1 MVNTEDK
8 FQEIYE
14 EYKNLVLKSVHDMTG
29 DFHLAQDI
37 CQETFLRLHGYQD
50 NIIVSKVKGW
60 LLVVSSHLVYDY
72 MKKASSRRE
81 ILTDGSRDSDT
92 GVIDDQAS
100 IYLEQAEQKQL
111 CSSMLRALREKNED
125 WYEVLMLVEYLGVP
139 RKVVA
144 RKRGVSLSTIDNYLR
159 KSKKWMKANFQKEYE
174 EF

>member
-14 EYKNLVLKSVHDMTG
+14 EYKNLVLKSVYDMTG

-81 ILTDGSRDSDT
+81 IL
-92 GVIDDQAS
+92 IDDQAS